1 MLDLNRV
8 VMAGKLHKNDLD
20 VVYKDTE
27 YPTIDVDVRE
37 TRICCL
43 TEPQIYI
50 KLNDREDVMIE
61 GKIVNKDGNMLVFAT
76 SVVVLRKEQD
86 HA

>member
-20 VVYKDTE
+20 IVYKDTE
-27 YPTIDVDVRE
+27 YPTIDVAVRE

-50 KLNDREDVMIE
+50 KLNDGENAMVE
-61 GKIVNKDGNMLVFAT
+61 GKIVNIDNRMFVLAT
-76 SVVVLRKEQD
+76 SVVVLRKEPD